1 MIKLTE
7 NAENFFILEQVAEKS
22 AQAFFIF
29 DVTQQHL
36 HYVNPAF
43 EQIWQRSRQSI
54 YPNLHVIMDTIHP
67 EDRVYLS
74 EQYQR
79 LLHHEENKSV
89 ECRIVLPDGSLKWVC
104 FTAYLIHQH
113 RTVRYIAGYAEDISK
128 SKEYSYNL
136 LKFNAKKNAVLEI
149 ISHDLAA
156 PFNTIQGIAGLI
168 ENKLAQQDY
177 TGVQNLLKH
186 IKDSSKRGSDLI
198 RDFVTQEFLE
208 SSEVVL
214 NKSRIDIV
222 EKIRLIIEDYKNGQ
236 KLIPKQFELTTSHDS
251 IFIELDEM
259 KFVQVLNNLISNAIK
274 FTRDN
279 GTISLHVEEK
289 QDTILITVA
298 DNGIGIPKTSQP
310 VLFEKFT
317 KARRPGLRGEKSV
330 GLGMSVIKTIV
341 ELHQGT
347 IWFESEEDEGSQFFI
362 EIPKI
367 DQTQ

>member
-22 AQAFFIF
+22 TQAFFIF
-29 DVTQQHL
+29 DTTQQQL
-36 HYVNPAF
+36 RYINPAF
-43 EQIWQRSRQSI
+43 EKIWQRNRQAI
-54 YPNLHVIMDTIHP
+54 YPNLQVIMDSIHP
-67 EDRVYLS
+67 EDQVYMA
-74 EQYQR
+74 EQYKR
-79 LLHHEENKSV
+79 LLYNEESKSV
-89 ECRIVLPDGSLKWVC
+89 ECRIVLPDGTLKWVC
-104 FTAYLIHQH
+104 FTAYLIPQH
-113 RTVRYIAGYAEDISK
+113 KATQFIAGYAEDISK
-128 SKEYSYNL
+128 GKAYSSNL
-136 LKFNAKKNAVLEI
+136 LKYNAKKNAVLEI

-156 PFNTIQGIAGLI
+156 PFNTIQGMVSLI
-168 ENKLAQQDY
+168 EKKLAQQEY
-177 TGVQNLLKH
+177 TEAEDLLKY
-186 IKDSSKRGSDLI
+186 IKESSKRGSDLI
-198 RDFVTQEFLE
+198 RDFVNQEFLE

-214 NKSRIDIV
+214 NKNRIDIV
-222 EKIRLIIEDYKNGQ
+222 EKVRMIIEDYKNGK

-251 IFIELDEM
+251 VFVEIDEM

-274 FTRDN
+274 FTPDN
-279 GTISLHVEEK
+279 GSISLHVEEK

-298 DNGIGIPKTSQP
+298 DNGIGIPKALQP

-330 GLGMSVIKTIV
+330 GLGMSIIKTIV

-347 IWFESEEDEGSQFFI
+347 IGFESEEDKGSRFFI